1 MCPVLRAATSDL
13 FQPTRTGTP
22 VRVFPRG
29 LFFKETLMAL
39 MFSRLAN
46 NYVKAGYFPTD
57 EDTLSRIQSA
67 LATPPSNARRL
78 IRVCDPCCGTGA
90 ALADIA
96 QHLVDYQQGLTQPSH
111 IETLGV
117 EFDKDRAWEAKKLLF
132 RVIHA
137 DIHDVVIKPRSLS
150 LLFLNPPYGFGVS
163 DSANMDRNIADGAEK
178 AERLERTFLKKT
190 ASTLMPGGVLVY
202 IVPFYALDDE
212 IRTYLAR
219 HFKDLRFYMAPE
231 KQFQQCVIFGVKV
244 KTTHPRKDVLEML
257 TKAQAGELKDQ
268 VLPAEWC
275 ETPYILP
282 VTTDDEFDFRAVR
295 IDGDQLVEELKHF
308 ESSLL
313 WSGFDRHFNQAQASH
328 RRPLRELSRWH
339 LALALAAG
347 QVRGM
352 IKSKSGRSFLIK
364 GDTFKRKQ
372 RTVSMET
379 DEKGNVRQT
388 VTMLDKFV
396 PVISAIEFT
405 PGPDKG
411 RIVKIS

>member
-1 MCPVLRAATSDL
+1 
-13 FQPTRTGTP
+13 
-22 VRVFPRG
+22 
-29 LFFKETLMAL
+29 MAL

-67 LATPPSNARRL
+67 IATPPTQGRRL
-78 IRVCDPCCGTGA
+78 IRICDPCCGTGA

-96 QHLVDYQQGLTQPSH
+96 QHLIDYQHDLKEPSL

-117 EFDKDRAWEAKKLLF
+117 EFDKDRAWEAKKLLA
-132 RVIHA
+132 RVTHA

-163 DSANMDRNIADGAEK
+163 DSANMDRNIIDGGEK

-190 ASTLMPGGVLVY
+190 ASTLMPGGLLVY
-202 IVPFYALDDE
+202 VIPFYALDDE

-244 KTTHPRKDVLEML
+244 KPTHPRKDVLEML
-257 TKAQAGELKDQ
+257 AKAQAGELKDQ
-268 VLPAEWC
+268 VLPVEWC

-282 VTTDDEFDFRAVR
+282 VATDDEFDFRAVR
-295 IDGDQLVEELKHF
+295 IDRDQLIEELKHF
-308 ESSLL
+308 ESNLL
-313 WSGFDRHFNQAQASH
+313 WPSFDRHFNQARASH

-352 IKSKSGRSFLIK
+352 IRSKNGRSFLIK

-372 RTVSMET
+372 RTVTMET

>member
-1 MCPVLRAATSDL
+1 
-13 FQPTRTGTP
+13 
-22 VRVFPRG
+22 
-29 LFFKETLMAL
+29 MAL
-39 MFSRLAN
+39 MFTRLAN

-57 EDTLSRIQSA
+57 SDTLSRIQSA
-67 LATPPSNARRL
+67 LATPFSNARRL

-96 QHLVDYQQGLTQPSH
+96 QHLVDYQHGLAQPSY

-117 EFDKDRAWEAKKLLF
+117 EVDKERAWEAKKLLF

-150 LLFLNPPYGFGVS
+150 LLLLNPPYGFGVS
-163 DSANMDRNIADGAEK
+163 DTASIDRNIIDGGEK

-190 ASTLMPGGVLVY
+190 ATTLMPGGVLVY
-202 IVPFYALDDE
+202 IVPFYALDED
-212 IRTYLAR
+212 IRLYLAR

-244 KTTHPRKDVLEML
+244 KPTHPRKDVLEML
-257 TKAQAGELKDQ
+257 SKAQAGELKNQ
-268 VLPAEWC
+268 VLPQEWC

-282 VTTDDEFDFRAVR
+282 VATEDEFDFRAVR
-295 IDGDQLVEELKHF
+295 IDGEQLVEELKHF
-308 ESSLL
+308 EHSLL
-313 WSGFDRHFNQAQASH
+313 WSGFDRYFNQARASH

-347 QVRGM
+347 QVQGM
-352 IKSKSGRSFLIK
+352 ITSKGGRSFLIK
-364 GDTFKRKQ
+364 GDTFKQKH

>member
-1 MCPVLRAATSDL
+1 
-13 FQPTRTGTP
+13 
-22 VRVFPRG
+22 
-29 LFFKETLMAL
+29 

-57 EDTLSRIQSA
+57 ECTLARIQSA
-67 LATPPSNARRL
+67 LNTQPSNGKRA

-96 QHLVDYQQGLTQPSH
+96 QHLVDEQQGLDQPSLV
-111 IETLGV
+111 ETFGV
-117 EFDKDRAWEAKKLLF
+117 EFDKERAWGAKKLLF

-163 DSANMDRNIADGAEK
+163 DSANMDRNIIEGSER

-190 ASTLMPGGVLVY
+190 ATTLMPGGVLIYV
-202 IVPFYALDDE
+202 VPFYALDDE

-219 HFKDLRFYMAPE
+219 HFKDVRFYMAPE

-244 KTTHPRKDVLEML
+244 KPTHPRKDVLEML
-257 TKAQAGELKDQ
+257 IKAQAGELKEQ
-268 VLPAEWC
+268 VLPEQWC
-275 ETPYILP
+275 EVPYIVP
-282 VTTDDEFDFRAVR
+282 VATDDEFDFRAVR
-295 IDGDQLVEELKHF
+295 IDGDQLTEELKHF
-308 ESSLL
+308 EHSLL
-313 WSGFDRHFNQAQASH
+313 WPGFNRHFNQARVTH
-328 RRPLRELSRWH
+328 RRPLRDLSRWH

-352 IKSKSGRSFLIK
+352 IKSKGGRSFLIK
-364 GDTFKRKQ
+364 GDTFKRKE
-372 RTVSMET
+372 RIVTMEAN
-379 DEKGNVRQT
+379 EKGDVKQT
-388 VTMLDKFV
+388 ITMLDKFV

-405 PGPDKG
+405 PGPNKG

>member
-1 MCPVLRAATSDL
+1 
-13 FQPTRTGTP
+13 
-22 VRVFPRG
+22 
-29 LFFKETLMAL
+29 MAL

-96 QHLVDYQQGLTQPSH
+96 QHLVDYQHGLAQPSH

-244 KTTHPRKDVLEML
+244 KPTHPRKDVVEML

-282 VTTDDEFDFRAVR
+282 MATDDEFDFRAVR

-313 WSGFDRHFNQAQASH
+313 WSGFDRHFNQARASH

-411 RIVKIS
+411 RIVEIS

>member
-1 MCPVLRAATSDL
+1 
-13 FQPTRTGTP
+13 
-22 VRVFPRG
+22 
-29 LFFKETLMAL
+29 MAL

-96 QHLVDYQQGLTQPSH
+96 QHLVDYQHGLAQPSH

-244 KTTHPRKDVLEML
+244 KATHPRKDVVEML
-257 TKAQAGELKDQ
+257 TRAQAGELKDR

-275 ETPYILP
+275 ETLYILP
-282 VTTDDEFDFRAVR
+282 VATDDEFDFRAVR
-295 IDGDQLVEELKHF
+295 IDGDQLAEELKHF

-313 WSGFDRHFNQAQASH
+313 WSGFDRHFNQARASH

-372 RTVSMET
+372 RTVCMET